1 MAIPPYEP
9 PAEIWER
16 RKLGIEL
23 RQKYELYFV
32 SLIFTLAAAS
42 VQTASHTGPRWRV
55 VTEVIGWV
63 CLLAAGLIGLW
74 RISQLWRREIHI
86 ADSQASGKF
95 VGSPH
100 SVVVATDW
108 IRRFGTAQI
117 SAFILGFV
125 AIIVS
130 RAVLLLCGGT

>member
-42 VQTASHTGPRWRV
+42 VQSAIHSGPRWRLYA
-55 VTEVIGWV
+55 EVLGWIS
-63 CLLAAGLIGLW
+63 LLIAGALGLW
-74 RISQLWRREIHI
+74 RISKLWLREVGI
-86 ADSQASGKF
+86 AELKAREE
-95 VGSPH
+95 SPTE
-100 SVVVATDW
+100 AWT
-108 IRRFGTAQI
+108 QI
-117 SAFILGFV
+117 PA
-125 AIIVS
+125 
-130 RAVLLLCGGT
+130 